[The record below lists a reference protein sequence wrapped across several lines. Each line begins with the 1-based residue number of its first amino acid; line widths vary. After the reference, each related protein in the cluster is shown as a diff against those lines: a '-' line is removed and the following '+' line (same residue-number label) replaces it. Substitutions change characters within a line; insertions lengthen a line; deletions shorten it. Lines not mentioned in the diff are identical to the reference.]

1 LSSGDYVVNGPR
13 SGSFFTDTSLPAG
26 FYQVHPSDYTNTGY
40 DRGHMCPSADRTD
53 NTTDNNLVFLMTN
66 IIPQDPNENQGI
78 WGNFEDY
85 CRSLISTQEL
95 LITCG
100 PRNFGTTTIA
110 SGHVYIPSNTWK
122 VVVCAPLGSG
132 TAFSRLTNATAASIR
147 VIAVDIPSGLD
158 TDRGTPL
165 GVAVQAEMTVALGF
179 PKIGEVIYPGLNF
192 VGELVVA
199 KNRLG
204 VMAAVSD
211 DAALAE
217 VSDRISRLVSGMQ
230 GEVIASRMTPVGE
243 VFERFPRLV
252 RDLARDLGKR
262 IRFDVEGEEIELD
275 RSILDE
281 IGDPLLHLIRNAA
294 DHGIESPE
302 ARLAAGKPEEGRILL
317 AAARERNSVTLR
329 VSDDGRGIDR
339 AAILTKARREDAV
352 ETAGDVLTDDVLL
365 RVLARPGF
373 STAQAVSGVS
383 GRGVGVDVAMTR
395 VRALGGTLEIR
406 SEVGKGTSFLIRV
419 PLTLAI
425 VRALLADA
433 GGERYA
439 VPLAY
444 VAETVEFDPRAVT
457 ALRSREALVVREQ
470 VIPTVHLRDLV
481 ASRARPA
488 PTRRPTVILEVGE
501 RRTALVVD
509 ALLGQQDIVVAPFD
523 APRGMPPY
531 VGGATILADGAP
543 ALVLDAAAL
552 L

>member
-1 LSSGDYVVNGPR
+1 
-13 SGSFFTDTSLPAG
+13 
-26 FYQVHPSDYTNTGY
+26 
-40 DRGHMCPSADRTD
+40 M
-53 NTTDNNLVFLMTN
+53 
-66 IIPQDPNENQGI
+66 
-78 WGNFEDY
+78 
-85 CRSLISTQEL
+85 
-95 LITCG
+95 
-100 PRNFGTTTIA
+100 
-110 SGHVYIPSNTWK
+110 
-122 VVVCAPLGSG
+122 
-132 TAFSRLTNATAASIR
+132 
-147 VIAVDIPSGLD
+147 
-158 TDRGTPL
+158 
-165 GVAVQAEMTVALGF
+165 QA
-179 PKIGEVIYPGLNF
+179 
-192 VGELVVA
+192 
-199 KNRLG
+199 
-204 VMAAVSD
+204 
-211 DAALAE
+211 
-217 VSDRISRLVSGMQ
+217 
-230 GEVIASRMTPVGE
+230 EVIASRMTPVGE

-294 DHGIESPE
+294 DHGIEPPD
-302 ARLAAGKPEEGRILL
+302 ARVTAGKPPEGRILL
-317 AAARERNSVTLR
+317 SAARERNSVTLR
-329 VSDDGRGIDR
+329 VTDDGRGIDR
-339 AAILTKARREDAV
+339 AAILAKARREDLADAA
-352 ETAGDVLTDDVLL
+352 TDVLSDDVLL
-365 RVLARPGF
+365 RVIARPGF
-373 STAQAVSGVS
+373 STAETVSGVS

-395 VRALGGTLEIR
+395 VRHLGGTLEIR
-406 SEVGKGTSFLIRV
+406 SEVGKGTTFMIRV

-481 ASRARPA
+481 ASPVRATPA
-488 PTRRPTVILEVGE
+488 RRPTVILEVGE

-509 ALLGQQDIVVAPFD
+509 ALLGQQDIVVAAFD

-531 VGGATILADGAP
+531 VGGATILADGTP